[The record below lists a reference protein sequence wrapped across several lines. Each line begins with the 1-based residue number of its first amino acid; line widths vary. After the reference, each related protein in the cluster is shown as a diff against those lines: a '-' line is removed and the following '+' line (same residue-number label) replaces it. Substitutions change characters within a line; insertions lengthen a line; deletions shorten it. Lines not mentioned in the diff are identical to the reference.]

1 MNLYNSFLRLKVL
14 SLGDIRLKGLLFML
28 FDSIVNLSFCNFCG
42 FDIVLSGNLEL
53 SLFFFQLSELI
64 FNIFLLFLF
73 CYVLKLPFEARPR
86 NNIMF
91 FLCLNFLLFLLL
103 SFLLRN

>member
-1 MNLYNSFLRLKVL
+1 MSLYNSFLRLMVL
-14 SLGDIRLKGLLFML
+14 SLGDIRLRRLLFML
-28 FDSIVNLSFCNFCG
+28 FDSIGNSSFCNFCG

-53 SLFFFQLSELI
+53 SLFVFQLSKLI

-73 CYVLKLPFEARPR
+73 RYVLKLTFEARPR

-91 FLCLNFLLFLLL
+91 FLCLNFLLL